1 MLQVRCHTNN
11 DFLID
16 SQDRDFAK
24 WFSNA
29 FRNKKFR
36 LSLMLIAL
44 ALSLCGS
51 GYVLAIFVSAPRSPI
66 NREPRVRG
74 IFTMVLKVNN
84 VVDLYAWQVGIS
96 YNSSQVQV
104 LRITS
109 GGFVGDSFPF
119 LVNSTDSIRNLL
131 LIGGSLCGEV
141 AGKNGSGTL
150 ATITFGYYT
159 ENYSI
164 PRIAFDQVFETFLL
178 NSKGEEIPVKESTL
192 TLTVSEAP

>member
-1 MLQVRCHTNN
+1 
-11 DFLID
+11 
-16 SQDRDFAK
+16 
-24 WFSNA
+24 
-29 FRNKKFR
+29 
-36 LSLMLIAL
+36 MLIAL

-74 IFTMVLKVNN
+74 NFTMVLKVND